1 MTNQVCLSVSESHK
15 FVTRYHSQAIPYW
28 FGIPFRNLEFSQTPF
43 YNDLQALFHLNEA
56 DAIVL
61 PIDYVVN
68 HKNKALD
75 IDRELCFLQC
85 TFSSLEEAR
94 RRAYIIATLTYDVHQ
109 RVFANLATADMLED
123 PFQLQRIVKL
133 RKRFEIDPEPSPFG
147 PSNNTL
153 EERLV
158 KDYFIDQLRQPHS
171 GVLLSEKDIRVTHSA
186 HMANLIFK
194 NIKVDS
200 KKEVT
205 ISCADAYET
214 KLVDM
219 ELERVMNGGK
229 KNVLSHFQTKKL
241 HQEAFNLL
249 K

>member
-171 GVLLSEKDIRVTHSA
+171 GVLLSEKDIRVTRSA

-194 NIKVDS
+194 NIKVDG

-214 KLVDM
+214 KLVDI
-219 ELERVMNGGK
+219 
-229 KNVLSHFQTKKL
+229 
-241 HQEAFNLL
+241 
-249 K
+249 